1 VVRPLRGG
9 PHARVGADTIRCG
22 SARLGFVRCAVTESG
37 TRLADRQCVGVWL
50 ALGGGGVVP
59 RACLRLGMERRYAAV
74 NFVKNGVAVR
84 ENFRG
89 RKRYTTR
96 NLTRLFRR
104 S

>member
-1 VVRPLRGG
+1 MVCPLRGG

-37 TRLADRQCVGVWL
+37 TRLADRRCVGVWL
-50 ALGGGGVVP
+50 AGCWWWWPG
-59 RACLRLGMERRYAAV
+59 AASLRLGMERRCAAV

-89 RKRYTTR
+89 GYTTR
-96 NLTRLFRR
+96 NLTRLFRH